1 MSLSETAARTPD
13 KAAYIVAETG
23 ETLTFRELNEQSI
36 RLGRLLRRKLDI
48 GDRYSVLLENS
59 PAYCIAAWAGR
70 RAGLRYVPVN
80 WHLSFEEAAYIVENS
95 DSKGLISS
103 PKLADLAN
111 GVAERMQDLEL
122 LLSSGESFGKFRS
135 LAEAVAD
142 ESAEPMDPEVEG
154 YVMFYSSGTTGKPKG
169 VLKELPDDPFGT
181 KNRIEQNMV
190 RLFEF
195 DDSARFFT
203 PAPLYHGAPS
213 AWTVGAQQIGG
224 TAVIPGRFDAEA
236 TLRYIQEYRITH
248 AQFVPTHFIR
258 MLKLPEEVRKKYDLS
273 SLRMISHSAA
283 PCPVEVKERMMDWLG
298 PIIHEYYGQSE
309 GTGMTAIG
317 PHDWLEHK
325 GSVGRS
331 AIGNVHIVDDE
342 GNVLPA
348 GKIGHI
354 MFEGDVEFK
363 YHKEPEKT
371 AATFDERGWAR
382 PGDMGWLSPEGYL
395 YLTDRASHM
404 IISGGVNIYPQEI
417 EAVLTLHPFVRDVA
431 VIGVPDDEFGEQ
443 VKAVIELAD
452 DVEPADATAEDLL
465 ALCREHLAGYKCPK
479 SVDFVDELP
488 RLPSGKLLKR
498 ELRKRYWPEG
508 QTL

>member
-1 MSLSETAARTPD
+1 MSLPEAAARTPD

-23 ETLTFRELNEQSI
+23 EALTFRELNEQSI
-36 RLGRLLRRKLDI
+36 QLGHYLRRHLDV
-48 GDRYSVLLENS
+48 GDRFSVLLENS

-80 WHLSFEEAAYIVENS
+80 WHLHFEEAAYIVENS
-95 DSKGLISS
+95 DSKALIAS
-103 PKLADLAN
+103 PQLKDLASA
-111 GVAERMQDLEL
+111 VAEKMPGLEL
-122 LLSSGESFGKFRS
+122 LLSTGESFGKFRALS
-135 LAEAVAD
+135 EVLAE
-142 ESAEPMDPEVEG
+142 ESTEPMDPEVEG

-169 VLKELPDDPFGT
+169 VLKELPDAPFGT
-181 KNRIEQNMV
+181 LNRIESNMV

-224 TAVIPGRFDAEA
+224 TAVIPRRFDAEE
-236 TLRYIQEYRITH
+236 TLRYIQDYRITH

-273 SLRMISHSAA
+273 SLQMVSHSAA
-283 PCPVEVKERMMDWLG
+283 PCPVEVKEKMMDWLG

-309 GTGMTAIG
+309 GTGMTSIG
-317 PHDWLEHK
+317 PHEWLEHK
-325 GSVGRS
+325 GSVGR
-331 AIGNVHIVDDE
+331 AAFGAVHIVDDD
-342 GNVLPA
+342 GNKLPT
-348 GKIGHI
+348 GEVGHI
-354 MFEGDVEFK
+354 MFEGDNDFQ

-371 AATFDERGWAR
+371 AEVFDEKGWAR

-417 EAVLTLHPFVRDVA
+417 EAVLTLLPSVRDVA
-431 VIGVPDDEFGEQ
+431 IIGVPDAEFGEQ
-443 VKAVIELAD
+443 VKAVVELAD
-452 DVEPADATAEDLL
+452 GVEPGDRMADELL
-465 ALCREHLAGYKCPK
+465 GYCRENLAGYKCPK
-479 SVDFVDELP
+479 TVDFVDELP

-508 QTL
+508 KSL